1 MDKQLPMISEES
13 VVQEYMK
20 MLFQNDKKK
29 EYKNTEEL
37 LQYIA
42 GMEKQFEDILKELH
56 DVKELLNDL
65 QNPTTKSRLTNVV
78 DKTHM
83 TINNGKDRLQQV

>member
-78 DKTHM
+78 DKTQM